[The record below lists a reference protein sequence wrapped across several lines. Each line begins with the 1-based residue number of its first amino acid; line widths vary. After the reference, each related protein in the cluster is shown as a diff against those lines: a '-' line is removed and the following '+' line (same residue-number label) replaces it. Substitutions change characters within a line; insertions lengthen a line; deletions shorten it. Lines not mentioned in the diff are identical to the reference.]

1 MFINGRQIFLVLFSW
16 WMAHNVYHPSYHLVD
31 PSPWPLVG
39 ALGAFMA
46 TSGGV
51 MYFHNNQPYGMVIGF
66 IIIACTMVVWCVQ
79 GHHTRVVRQGLK
91 YGMILFI
98 LSEVCYSLFWAFFH
112 SSLTRLFK

>member
-1 MFINGRQIFLVLFSW
+1 
-16 WMAHNVYHPSYHLVD
+16 MAPVGYTCKLSYSEYLQAIVDTVAHYNNVYHPYHLVD

-66 IIIACTMVVWCVQ
+66 IIIACTMVVW
-79 GHHTRVVRQGLK
+79 
-91 YGMILFI
+91 
-98 LSEVCYSLFWAFFH
+98 
-112 SSLTRLFK
+112 